1 MENREKDKKNT
12 NVLISILISILIIF
26 LILGVIFIIRYFMKG
41 TSNKIV
47 LPRLTLDLYDDIDAY
62 MQYDY

>member
-12 NVLISILISILIIF
+12 NILISILIIF

-41 TSNKIV
+41 PSNKIA